1 MSTKGKKRS
10 LSESSFQGKENEAPS
25 INGGGGSSYRGI
37 AGFGS
42 DPDDPTQNVEL
53 VTNSPFL
60 KNGDTCANFVVA
72 YPSDN
77 PDTITYL
84 NENACLGKIN
94 GGPVKCC
101 GECTD
106 IVARLQMWAIRTG
119 QRIVYG
125 STQCLPEE
133 AHEEGL
139 FVWVIGSDVLE
150 DDDEEDE
157 EEAPGY
163 DEMSLDLK

>member
-1 MSTKGKKRS
+1 V
-10 LSESSFQGKENEAPS
+10 APS
-25 INGGGGSSYRGI
+25 INGGGGSSYRGV

-42 DPDDPTQNVEL
+42 DPDDATQNVEL

-60 KNGDTCANFVVA
+60 KSGDTCANFVVA

-77 PDTITYL
+77 PDNITYL
-84 NENACLGKIN
+84 NENACLSKIN

-101 GECTD
+101 SECTD

-125 STQCLPEE
+125 ATQCLPEE
-133 AHEEGL
+133 ACDEGL
-139 FVWVIGSDVLE
+139 CVCVIGSE
-150 DDDEEDE
+150 DALYPDDEDQ
-157 EEAPGY
+157 EEATERGDGLASFPNHGY